1 MSSGQHNGNGVNTV
15 PYHGNGL
22 NTGQHRRRASLNISL
37 AGGTPAQRTT
47 VRESLA
53 ALTDLRMEI
62 AEVASPAQ
70 GLAQTDAV
78 RILMILLDEDP
89 GLWDEEL
96 QPWVESGNWSQVT
109 AVVTK
114 RTPEAVRGA
123 LSAGANEVLF
133 MPLDP
138 IDLARSLWT
147 VSEINRSA
155 GGQVSKAA
163 YALVSVSGGVGVSSL
178 TVALGLALRRLTQKQ
193 VALVDLG
200 LQSASLAAILDLE
213 TIHSIGEL
221 ADPTSSLDSIR
232 LESATSKH
240 ASGLYLL
247 AAPARIEDGEMV
259 SPGTIEAAIGMM
271 LQLFDYILVDCGHH
285 VNEGSVAAWERAGNV
300 LYVLD
305 QSITAVRAAQ
315 RFLDL
320 FERLK
325 LRHVTLDLLL
335 NHYRPAHSV
344 SLEKIQAALHRP
356 VAFCIPHDDAALA
369 AAEAHG
375 DGLSSLRADSPML
388 LAVQRLA
395 QTLIGAPHDPDGAR
409 KPGVFSKLMNAMG
422 R

>member
-1 MSSGQHNGNGVNTV
+1 MNSDHRNGNGFGIA
-15 PYHGNGL
+15 H
-22 NTGQHRRRASLNISL
+22 QRRRASLNISV
-37 AGGTPAQRTT
+37 AGGLPRQRIS

-53 ALTDLRMEI
+53 ALTDLRMEV
-62 AEVASPAQ
+62 AEVLAPGQAPAQ
-70 GLAQTDAV
+70 SDAV
-78 RILMILLDEDP
+78 RILMLLLGEDSES
-89 GLWDEEL
+89 WDEEL
-96 QPWVESGNWSQVT
+96 RPWVESGNWAQVT
-109 AVVTK
+109 AVLAN
-114 RTPEAVRGA
+114 RTPEAVRSA

-138 IDLARSLWT
+138 VDLARSLWT
-147 VSEINRSA
+147 VSETNRSA
-155 GGQVSKAA
+155 GGLASKAA

-178 TVALGLALRRLTQKQ
+178 TVAMGLALRRLTQKQ

-221 ADPTSSLDSIR
+221 ADPTSTLDSIR
-232 LESATSKH
+232 LESATTKH

-259 SPGTIEAAIGMM
+259 SPGTIEATVGMM
-271 LQLFDYILVDCGHH
+271 LQLFDYVLIDCGHY

-305 QSITAVRAAQ
+305 QSITGVRAAQ

-325 LRHVTLDLLL
+325 LKHVALDLLL
-335 NHYRPAHSV
+335 NHYRPSHSV
-344 SLEKIQAALHRP
+344 SLEKIQDALHRP
-356 VAFCIPHDDAALA
+356 VTFCIPHDEAALA
-369 AAEAHG
+369 AAETHG
-375 DGLSSLRADSPML
+375 DGLSMPTADSPML
-388 LAVQRLA
+388 LAVQRMA
-395 QTLIGAPHDPDGAR
+395 QTLIGAPQANGAR